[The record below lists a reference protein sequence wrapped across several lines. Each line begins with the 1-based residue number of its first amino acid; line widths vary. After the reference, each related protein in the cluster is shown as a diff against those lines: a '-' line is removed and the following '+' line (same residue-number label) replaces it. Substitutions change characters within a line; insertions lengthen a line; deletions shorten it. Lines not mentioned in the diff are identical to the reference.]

1 MEKSMNLI
9 DRYIHEVGRHL
20 PRKNREDIQAE
31 LQSLLVDTLED
42 RTSGEPT
49 EEDMVALLE
58 EFGDPKKVA
67 ASYYPEGQYLIGPT
81 LYPIFRLVVA
91 IAIAAVLGSQF
102 LSLGIVSFLAEETFN
117 ILNFL
122 ASVTTSI
129 PVIVG
134 SVVIVF
140 AILQWLDVKAVI
152 DEKPWKPQ
160 DLPEIS
166 EVETIKAWEQIVGI
180 VGAAVIL
187 GLLTIF
193 PDRIGVFNLAGGEF
207 FANPVISEYLGW
219 ISMILILSITLD
231 SYLLWKKR
239 WQKSTQLI
247 KFGLNIFSI
256 IILFLL
262 VQGHTDWLVARGES
276 DFFTNLHG
284 LSENLSGI
292 QVIGMQMFRMAFGIA
307 LIVTIIE
314 SIVMGFRLIRVYT
327 IRDLSPLA
335 IPIKKAGDSGSG
347 SGG

>member
-1 MEKSMNLI
+1 MSLI
-9 DRYIHEVGRHL
+9 DRYIHEVGRYL

-31 LQSLLVDTLED
+31 LRSLLVDTLED
-42 RTSGEPT
+42 RVRSEPT
-49 EEDMVALLE
+49 EEDIVTLLE

-91 IAIAAVLGSQF
+91 IAIAAVLVSQL
-102 LSLGIVSFLAEETFN
+102 LSLGVVSFFTEETFN
-117 ILNFL
+117 VWNYLTRVATSLL
-122 ASVTTSI
+122 A
-129 PVIVG
+129 IVG

-187 GLLTIF
+187 GLLTLF

-207 FANPVISEYLGW
+207 FANPVISNYLGW
-219 ISMILILSITLD
+219 ISIVLILSVALD

-239 WQKSTQLI
+239 WQKSTQFI

-262 VQGHTDWLVARGES
+262 VQGHTAWLVERGAS
-276 DFFTNLHG
+276 DFFTSIEG

-292 QVIGMQMFRMAFGIA
+292 QVIGMQMFRMGFGIA
-307 LIVTIIE
+307 LIVTIVE
-314 SIVMGFRLIRVYT
+314 AIVMGFRLIQVYT
-327 IRDLSPLA
+327 VRDLSPLA
-335 IPIKKAGDSGSG
+335 IPIKKAGDPG
-347 SGG
+347 SGGSE